1 MHAFKRVDLARERT
15 RRLFGKV
22 PDTRLTILC
31 STSLESYAKEA
42 GREWWQYSRV
52 EDERITL
59 QPVAVLS
66 KRGLSEIAP
75 EREFYRWAVQR
86 LSDEKAPRWLE
97 YGFASVLAGEGAVL
111 KDNLIEFP
119 DDPIL
124 RPLDAVDK
132 SLNKDKVKKD
142 VRIASY
148 NAHLTV
154 EKLVAQHGE
163 KPVAQMIA
171 ALGEGASIDS
181 ASKQHL
187 GEPWDDA
194 VASALSWQM
203 GWQR

>member
-1 MHAFKRVDLARERT
+1 VLA
-15 RRLFGKV
+15 
-22 PDTRLTILC
+22 
-31 STSLESYAKEA
+31 
-42 GREWWQYSRV
+42 
-52 EDERITL
+52 
-59 QPVAVLS
+59 

-75 EREFYRWAVQR
+75 EREYYRWTVER

-119 DDPIL
+119 DDPVL
-124 RPLDAVDK
+124 RPLDAVEK
-132 SLNKDKVKKD
+132 ALKKDKVKKD

-154 EKLVAQHGE
+154 ERLVSQHGR
-163 KPVAQMIA
+163 KAVAQMIA
-171 ALGEGASIDS
+171 ALGDGTSLDS

-194 VASALSWQM
+194 VASAMSWQM
-203 GWQR
+203 GWKR